1 MSLSADNMILHI
13 ENTNVFT
20 KKLLELINKFCKVKE
35 HKINTRKHLAF
46 LYINNKI
53 SERQIKKTI
62 PFIIIL
68 KKLGIN
74 LTMDVKNLH
83 SEYHKTLI
91 KGSEGDTKKW
101 KDI

>member
-46 LYINNKI
+46 LYIND
-53 SERQIKKTI
+53 
-62 PFIIIL
+62 
-68 KKLGIN
+68 KL
-74 LTMDVKNLH
+74 
-83 SEYHKTLI
+83 
-91 KGSEGDTKKW
+91 
-101 KDI
+101 